1 MVKHV
6 TTIQQ
11 FDELLKSNDP
21 FVFLKHSTTCPIS
34 AAAYTE
40 FQAFASS
47 FENVPC
53 YFLHVQDDRPLSNY
67 IADQIGVRH
76 ESPQLFIFKDGKPV
90 YHTSHFSIK
99 KDAIQEA
106 LATK

>member
-1 MVKHV
+1 MEKHV

-11 FDELLKSNDP
+11 FEELLQSNDP

-34 AAAYTE
+34 AAAYSE
-40 FQAFASS
+40 FLAFASS

-67 IADQIGVRH
+67 IAEKLGVKH
-76 ESPQLFIFKDGKPV
+76 ESPQLFIIKGGQPV
-90 YHTSHFSIK
+90 YQTSHFSIK

-106 LATK
+106 LAKQ